1 MGSDSLPM
9 ATPYAMAISFK
20 PVHKHGQT
28 DADPAASVT
37 DGQKEGGQE
46 RPEGWILAALLQ
58 PILSAPGV
66 APTLSAAGY
75 LKR

>member
-28 DADPAASVT
+28 DADPAASVS
-37 DGQKEGGQE
+37 DIWSK
-46 RPEGWILAALLQ
+46 
-58 PILSAPGV
+58 GV
-66 APTLSAAGY
+66 TTGASRGVDFGRAFATYP
-75 LKR
+75 